1 MHTDATR
8 AGVPLGRRRFLALSA
23 GGATAGA
30 AALSGCAMQVS
41 SGVSGSGETVTVM
54 VNSGDI
60 LPEQVQQAK
69 QELGIRIALVKYDIT
84 KLIAMLTS
92 GSPPDLVR
100 GVGAVDLPFFA
111 ARDVAEN
118 LDPYFARSTV
128 LKASDLDPVNDLW
141 RYDGRTQGKGPRYGM
156 AKDFSQDSMYWYNTA
171 AFDKG
176 GVDLPSETEPVTYEE
191 WLETAKRL
199 VQRKRGQTTVFGGS
213 YSGLTRATLFATLTA
228 SAGGSLFSDDF
239 SRVDFT
245 TPEARKSL
253 AWYIDY
259 CRTKV
264 GPSLVQPDP
273 NGWDGPT
280 YQAGRMAMS
289 NSGYWLGG
297 MIYPDRKLADVS
309 RLAPAPMFAGGRRI
323 SACQGGTGL
332 WMPRGAKN
340 KDAAWRVFEWFF
352 GEEPARAR
360 ASGGWGIPTLTSL
373 RGLMPAQEAYQ
384 RRVLKVQQNEL
395 RHFSVVS
402 FTPYSRADAID
413 ALFNQIAPAAM
424 NGQISVD
431 TLAGRLNS
439 AINEQL
445 KRGKEQ
451 VG

>member
-1 MHTDATR
+1 MRPH
-8 AGVPLGRRRFLALSA
+8 AGASLSRRRFLGLSA
-23 GGATAGA
+23 GGAVAGA
-30 AALSGCAMQVS
+30 AALSGCALQVS
-41 SGVSGSGETVTVM
+41 SGVGGSGETVTVM

-69 QELGIRIALVKYDIT
+69 KALGIKIKLVKYDIT

-92 GSPPDLVR
+92 GNPPDLVR

-111 ARDVAEN
+111 AREVAEE
-118 LDPYFARSTV
+118 LDPYFARSSV
-128 LKASDLDPVNDLW
+128 LKPDDLDPVNDLW
-141 RYDGRTQGKGPRYGM
+141 RFDGRTQGKGPRYGM
-156 AKDFSQDSMYWYNTA
+156 AKDFSQDSMFWYNAA
-171 AFDKG
+171 AFDKA
-176 GVDLPSETEPVTYEE
+176 GVDYPPETEPVTYEE
-191 WLETAKRL
+191 WLDNAGRL
-199 VQRKRGQTTVFGGS
+199 VRRKSGQTTVFGGS
-213 YSGLTRATLFATLTA
+213 FNGLTRSTLLATMTA
-228 SAGGSLFSDDF
+228 SAGGSLFNDDF
-239 SRVDFT
+239 SQVDFT
-245 TPEARKSL
+245 TPEARKVL
-253 AWYIDY
+253 TWYMEY
-259 CRTKV
+259 AKARV
-264 GPSLVQPDP
+264 GPSLIQPDP

-297 MIYPDRKLADVS
+297 MIYPDRKLAEVS
-309 RLAPAPMFAGGRRI
+309 RLAPAPLFAGGERI

-352 GEEPARAR
+352 GEEPAKAR
-360 ASGGWGIPTLTSL
+360 ASGGWGIPTLKSL
-373 RGLMPAQEAYQ
+373 RSLMPAEEEYQ
-384 RRVLKVQQNEL
+384 KRVLKVQENEL
-395 RHFSVVS
+395 KHFSVVS
-402 FTPYSRADAID
+402 FTPYTRADALD

-439 AINEQL
+439 AINDQL

>member
-1 MHTDATR
+1 MHPRVGAPMD
-8 AGVPLGRRRFLALSA
+8 RRRFLGLSA
-23 GGATAGA
+23 GGAAAGA

-41 SGVSGSGETVTVM
+41 TGVSGPGETVTVM

-69 QELGIRIALVKYDIT
+69 KALGIKIALVRYDIT

-118 LDPYFARSTV
+118 LDPYFARSSV
-128 LKASDLDPVNDLW
+128 LKAADLDPVNDLW
-141 RYDGRTQGKGPRYGM
+141 RFDGRTQGKGPRYGM

-176 GVDLPSETEPVTYEE
+176 GADYPPETDPVTYEE
-191 WLETAKRL
+191 WLETAKSL
-199 VQRKRGQTTVFGGS
+199 VQRKSGQTTVFGGS
-213 YSGLTRATLFATLTA
+213 YQGLQRITLFTTMTA

-259 CRTKV
+259 CKTKT
-264 GPSLVQPDP
+264 GPSLIQPDP

-297 MIYPDRKLADVS
+297 MIYPDEKLATVS
-309 RLAPAPMFAGGRRI
+309 RLAPAPMFAGGERI

-352 GEEPARAR
+352 GEEPAKAR
-360 ASGGWGIPTLTSL
+360 AAGGWGIPTLKSL
-373 RGLMPAQEAYQ
+373 RSLMPAQEDYQ
-384 RRVLKVQQNEL
+384 KRVLKVQENEL
-395 RHFSVVS
+395 KHFSVVS
-402 FTPYSRADAID
+402 FTPYSTAAAID